1 MNALDTAKVLIGLW
15 IAIPTG
21 VILTIV
27 ARHLRDRL
35 READR
40 LMDLYRP
47 KVTIVELCAEPAIA
61 FDLAVD
67 EALALA
73 GCADT
78 PPPPGLL
85 ADDELIEALS
95 VGDIPDDVLGR
106 ALAAWRDQTGGAA

>member
-1 MNALDTAKVLIGLW
+1 MNALDVVYALIGLW
-15 IAIPTG
+15 LAVPTG
-21 VILTIV
+21 VILTVV

-35 READR
+35 RESDR
-40 LMDLYRP
+40 LMDIYRP
-47 KVTIVELCAEPAIA
+47 EVAPQPPAVMA

-85 ADDELIEALS
+85 ADDDELIEALS
-95 VGDIPDDVLGR
+95 AGDIPDDVLGR
-106 ALAAWRDQTGGAA
+106 ALAAWRDQTGGPA